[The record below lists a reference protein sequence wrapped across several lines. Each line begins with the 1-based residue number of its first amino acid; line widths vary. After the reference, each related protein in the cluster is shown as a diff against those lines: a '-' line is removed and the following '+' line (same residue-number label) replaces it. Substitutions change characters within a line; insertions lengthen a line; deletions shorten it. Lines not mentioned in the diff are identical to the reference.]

1 MCELWDSFWSNTC
14 KFRHQNVPQS
24 SDISTRCVSVVFC
37 FVLLRVFLFTVFS
50 VATESGLEVLGG
62 M

>member
-1 MCELWDSFWSNTC
+1 M
-14 KFRHQNVPQS
+14 PQS
-24 SDISTRCVSVVFC
+24 SDISTRCVSVLFC
-37 FVLLRVFLFTVFS
+37 SVLLRVFLFTVFS